1 MITVIGQKRLVAT
14 LSTYTFSNMPAT
26 TLLLGPKGGGKH
38 FITERLAKQLG
49 VELVVIDPKCT
60 AEDLVEY
67 SQYPVPRLYLIELI
81 GVTEKAQNKFL
92 KFIEEPSST
101 VRVVL
106 TAESEVGILNTVLNR
121 CSKLAL
127 EPYTIQEL
135 KSFSWA
141 PATENKLVYELC
153 CTPGQLLALEAP
165 EAVNAA
171 YELCRS
177 IVERFPTLEAA
188 NYGNAMS
195 TCAQIS
201 YKEGVR
207 KLDFNLFL
215 DTLIYTAFE
224 VFKETQSEYSFKV
237 YQYVSKKKQEIMNKT
252 IMKESFMLNLINS
265 LWEMSRA

>member
-1 MITVIGQKRLVAT
+1 MITVIGQKRLVST
-14 LSTYTFSNMPAT
+14 LSTYTFTNMPTT
-26 TLLLGPKGGGKH
+26 TLLLGPRGGGKH
-38 FITERLAKQLG
+38 FIIERLAKQLG

-81 GVTEKAQNKFL
+81 GVAEKAQNKFL

-121 CSKLAL
+121 CSKLTL
-127 EPYTIQEL
+127 EPYTLPEL
-135 KSFSWA
+135 KAFSWA
-141 PATENKLVYELC
+141 PKTKNKLVYELC

-165 EAVNAA
+165 EAVDAA
-171 YELCRS
+171 YDLCRN
-177 IVERFPTLEAA
+177 IVERFPSLGDDS
-188 NYGNAMS
+188 YGNAMS

-201 YKEGVR
+201 YKEGSR
-207 KLDFNLFL
+207 KIDFNLFI
-215 DTLIYTAFE
+215 DTLIYVAFE
-224 VFKETQSEYSFKV
+224 IFKETQSEYSFKV

-265 LWEMSRA
+265 LWEMSRT